1 MRHSILITISLL
13 LTTLLVSAC
22 KKDSETVVTPTLVTT
37 PNDGSYHPVNF
48 TSSKTLARYASEH
61 YSQSISIGAANEMI
75 SSYLSS
81 VQFPTQDTAIR
92 SFAFDADTLRSYLAD
107 TSIKTIR
114 FHMAHTPTQIRSA
127 PGVYAGYNPQ
137 ALTMI
142 IVGYSEN
149 DVLIKNK
156 HNGVYEHLY
165 PCPHQ
170 CSGPTT
176 GLLQ

>member
-1 MRHSILITISLL
+1 MISALV
-13 LTTLLVSAC
+13 LTALLVSAC
-22 KKDSETVVTPTLVTT
+22 KKDSETAATPVAVAT
-37 PNDGSYHPVNF
+37 PNTSSYNPVNF
-48 TSSKTLARYASEH
+48 ISSKNLARYASEH
-61 YSQSISIGAANEMI
+61 YSQSISISAANEMI

-81 VQFPTQDTAIR
+81 IRFPAQDTAIR
-92 SFAFDADTLRSYLAD
+92 SFSFDADTLRNYLAD

-114 FHMAHTPTQIRSA
+114 FHMAHTPTQLQSA

-156 HNGVYEHLY
+156 QNGVYEHLY

-170 CSGPTT
+170 CSGPAT